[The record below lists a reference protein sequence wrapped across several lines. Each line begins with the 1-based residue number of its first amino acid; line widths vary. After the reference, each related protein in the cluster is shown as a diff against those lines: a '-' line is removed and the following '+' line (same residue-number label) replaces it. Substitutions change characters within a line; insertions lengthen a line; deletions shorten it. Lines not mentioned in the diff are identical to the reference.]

1 MSSRWGLICLLA
13 LPAWSQSVISVY
25 SGVINYAEGTVLL
38 DDRPLEPKPGRFE
51 EIKPGS
57 QLRLEEGRAEVLL
70 TPGVFLRLG
79 PGSAIHMVSNLL
91 VDTKVDLIHGP
102 AVIDAAEPTPETSV
116 TVMLRNYEVH
126 IKKAGRYRFDSIPP
140 ELRVSDGEAEVSLNG
155 DKPTTVESG
164 QLLHLLSGV
173 LVPSYAL
180 SDELDSWDK
189 DRSEAIAR
197 GNAEISQTPEIS
209 SLVDAAQNNP
219 LLTDPA
225 LLAPGLGGYSSTAGL
240 GLPGAGTVPY
250 GYGSPGYGSLGMSP
264 YSLYPYPLYSSSPY
278 PYSVYP
284 YGLLG
289 VPGTVIVPLYRYGI
303 GTRPLS
309 LGNALGT
316 LGLGYRGYSYSGG
329 TLLHTPG
336 TPVFHPG
343 APVGIRGTPSV
354 APVRPP
360 VRVGGRR

>member
-1 MSSRWGLICLLA
+1 
-13 LPAWSQSVISVY
+13 
-25 SGVINYAEGTVLL
+25 
-38 DDRPLEPKPGRFE
+38 
-51 EIKPGS
+51 
-57 QLRLEEGRAEVLL
+57 
-70 TPGVFLRLG
+70 
-79 PGSAIHMVSNLL
+79 
-91 VDTKVDLIHGP
+91 
-102 AVIDAAEPTPETSV
+102 
-116 TVMLRNYEVH
+116 
-126 IKKAGRYRFDSIPP
+126 
-140 ELRVSDGEAEVSLNG
+140 
-155 DKPTTVESG
+155 TVESG

-173 LVPSYAL
+173 LVPSYPL

-197 GNAEISQTPEIS
+197 GNTEISQTPEIS

-240 GLPGAGTVPY
+240 GLPGSGSVPY
-250 GYGSPGYGSLGMSP
+250 GYGSPGYGSLGTSP
-264 YSLYPYPLYSSSPY
+264 YSLYPYSLYSSSLY